1 MFVVLFYLLL
11 LVLLPGAAED
21 SLSEVTSK
29 QLATGTE
36 LLDEKK
42 FPIVYFFTMNKNA
55 CHKGLPNYIT
65 DSINQAIETQ
75 SECCEVQEQCYLAL
89 HSSDIYYTSFP
100 LFSSSNSFI
109 DLSVVCL
116 GVFDIEFQ
124 YVYES
129 CWY

>member
-1 MFVVLFYLLL
+1 MGNASPSPYPSMCMFVVLFYLLL

-21 SLSEVTSK
+21 SPSEVTSK
-29 QLATGTE
+29 HLMTGKD

-75 SECCEVQEQCYLAL
+75 SECCEVQKQCYLAPL
-89 HSSDIYYTSFP
+89 YSSDICYTSFP
-100 LFSSSNSFI
+100 LFSTSNS
-109 DLSVVCL
+109 LL
-116 GVFDIEFQ
+116 TYRW
-124 YVYES
+124 YV
-129 CWY
+129 